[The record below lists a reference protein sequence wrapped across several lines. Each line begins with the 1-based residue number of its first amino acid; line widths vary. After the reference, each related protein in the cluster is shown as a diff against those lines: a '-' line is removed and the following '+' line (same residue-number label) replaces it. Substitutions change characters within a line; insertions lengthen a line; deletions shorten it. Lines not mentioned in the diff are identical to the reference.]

1 MYISAML
8 VFHTGMISP
17 ALWAAEIKNVSSKKC
32 LQSSEGCVIIKK
44 EQIQMLTDKFRF
56 KEIDAKLLNLG
67 DYDMI
72 FETLMKI

>member
-17 ALWAAEIKNVSSKKC
+17 ALWAAEIKNVSSKKY

-44 EQIQMLTDKFRF
+44 NKCFGLE
-56 KEIDAKLLNLG
+56 
-67 DYDMI
+67 
-72 FETLMKI
+72 